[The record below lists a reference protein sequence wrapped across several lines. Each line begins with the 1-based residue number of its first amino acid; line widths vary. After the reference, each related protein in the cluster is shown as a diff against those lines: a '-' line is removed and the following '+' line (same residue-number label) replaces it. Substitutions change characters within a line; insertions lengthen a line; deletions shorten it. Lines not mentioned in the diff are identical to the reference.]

1 MLFRPMTLQKK
12 ALVLFSVVLVLAIL
26 TGWAVR
32 FYIVNKAAFRSEVI
46 TYETGEFV
54 PLDGDFFLTSSEN
67 TNGYSI
73 KVNNLELINYSEMM
87 AKYKNGN
94 DELSEHTYCA
104 MLNIT
109 VKNDGNSDGGIN
121 TLVLTLYDGALAIP
135 VDYDIWQLIDERYM
149 GFTFR
154 IRPDTEVDL
163 TIPYT
168 AQLLDEAV
176 NKNDVAKRLEN
187 DTFKLCVSEYPK
199 LKLINVKAN
208 NY

>member
-1 MLFRPMTLQKK
+1 MLFRPMTRQKK
-12 ALVLFSVVLVLAIL
+12 AFVLFATVLILVILAV
-26 TGWAVR
+26 WAVR
-32 FYIVNKAAFRSEVI
+32 FYIVNKSAFRSEVI

-54 PLDGDFFLTSSEN
+54 PFDGDFFLTSTEN

-73 KVNNLELINYSEMM
+73 KVNSLELIDYSELM
-87 AKYKNGN
+87 AKYKEGY
-94 DELSEHTYCA
+94 DELSAHTYCA

-121 TLVLTLYDGALAIP
+121 TLGLTLYNGALAIP
-135 VDYDIWQLIDERYM
+135 IDYDIWQLIDERYM

-154 IRPDTEVDL
+154 IRPDSEVEL

-168 AQLLDEAV
+168 AQVLDEAV
-176 NKNDVAKRLEN
+176 NKKEVANRLEN

-199 LKLINVKAN
+199 LKLIDVKAN
-208 NY
+208 N